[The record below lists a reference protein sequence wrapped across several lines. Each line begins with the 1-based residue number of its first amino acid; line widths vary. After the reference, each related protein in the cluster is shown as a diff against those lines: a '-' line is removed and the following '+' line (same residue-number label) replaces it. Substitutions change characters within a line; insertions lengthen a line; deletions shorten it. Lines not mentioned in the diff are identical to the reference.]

1 MRLDGL
7 SCDATKTSPVMKGV
21 IEMKNFVKGVL
32 SLWTV
37 LTTIWTIITFG
48 LIGGAIEGLCE
59 ENEDLNERARRP
71 VSYKSYH
78 DHS

>member
-1 MRLDGL
+1 MR
-7 SCDATKTSPVMKGV
+7 
-21 IEMKNFVKGVL
+21 NFVKGVL

-59 ENEDLNERARRP
+59 ENEDLNARARKH
-71 VSYKSYH
+71 VSYKSYC

>member
-7 SCDATKTSPVMKGV
+7 SGNATKTSPVMKGV
-21 IEMKNFVKGVL
+21 IKMRNFVKGVL

-48 LIGGAIEGLCE
+48 LIEGAIEGLCE
-59 ENEDLNERARRP
+59 RDR
-71 VSYKSYH
+71 S
-78 DHS
+78 

>member
-7 SCDATKTSPVMKGV
+7 SGDATKTSPVMKGV
-21 IEMKNFVKGVL
+21 IEMKNFIKRVL

-59 ENEDLNERARRP
+59 ENEDLNERARRT
-71 VSYKSYH
+71 VSYKNYC